1 MVLNLSF
8 VNPLLQLWMV
18 ISKHDPLNIVDC
30 LPNSLKHSVNI
41 ILYLLAIF
49 IKLVSDVEMR
59 EGRYYSNSWS
69 CLVVLKLL
77 NLLLY
82 IISIPY
88 PPIREKIWDSQ
99 YLVFWNAISFGDI
112 LFEICCCNCYEVAH
126 LHDSAYVLLPFWIV
140 ECVISSVIYWNVN
153 TRCCIINLI
162 HQSKTKLNREWLE
175 EMLNEIKLV
184 VS

>member
-8 VNPLLQLWMV
+8 FNPLLQLGMV

-30 LPNSLKHSVNI
+30 LLNSLKHCMNVV
-41 ILYLLAIF
+41 LYLLAIF
-49 IKLVSDVEMR
+49 IKLVSDVEVR
-59 EGRYYSNSWS
+59 EGRDYANAWS

-88 PPIREKIWDSQ
+88 PPIWEKIWDSQ
-99 YLVFWNAISFGDI
+99 YLVFWNAISLGDI
-112 LFEICCCNCYEVAH
+112 LLEICRCHCYEVTH

-140 ECVISSVIYWNVN
+140 ECFISSVIYWNVKVG
-153 TRCCIINLI
+153 C
-162 HQSKTKLNREWLE
+162 
-175 EMLNEIKLV
+175 
-184 VS
+184 